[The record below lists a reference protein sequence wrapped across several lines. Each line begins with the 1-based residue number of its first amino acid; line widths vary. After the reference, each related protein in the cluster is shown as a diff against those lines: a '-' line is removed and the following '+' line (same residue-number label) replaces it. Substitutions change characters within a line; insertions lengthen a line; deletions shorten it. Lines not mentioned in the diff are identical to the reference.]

1 VFCSL
6 KLKQGFCLSQLS
18 DMSSVPFLCIN
29 FEWIQSR
36 KHQRTIHMFDLVH
49 HMIWSKQYIYQFL
62 MEVLFFF
69 AGTEKR
75 RSMQSLQRK
84 HMHPSS
90 PPTTSFSVERGNFFW
105 KNPKV
110 WFLIPQSTLV
120 CSGFTFQHLYHAVA
134 TALCIVY
141 WWQLLSYTQSILI

>member
-36 KHQRTIHMFDLVH
+36 KHQQTIHMFDLVH

-62 MEVLFFF
+62 MEVLFF
-69 AGTEKR
+69 
-75 RSMQSLQRK
+75 LQVLRNAEACK
-84 HMHPSS
+84 
-90 PPTTSFSVERGNFFW
+90 
-105 KNPKV
+105 
-110 WFLIPQSTLV
+110 V
-120 CSGFTFQHLYHAVA
+120 CSGNICIPVAHPPHHFQWKGAIFFERTQRYGFSFHSPHWFAAVSRFSI
-134 TALCIVY
+134 CIM
-141 WWQLLSYTQSILI
+141 LLLLHYVLSIDGNSSVTPNPY